1 MERRSYRPYLR
12 QNGTDSVD
20 KFLKNINSTN
30 NHNNERYTSSKF
42 PTDGLDGAGTSKY
55 PSYSTYVGK
64 YSPSLRNTVS
74 SSAAP
79 GNYSTRYD
87 APTAERRRPSG
98 VPLYNLAKNTT
109 YNAENYGAN
118 GSSRFAQGG
127 YNDYGAQRTGSIPT
141 VRDGAK
147 KQKSA
152 LKSLRSFFKRHL
164 IGGSR
169 GRRDLSATPINTRF
183 SSTQNVNGH
192 LPYAVPT
199 THRRSSSSSIGFINE
214 NRPQQSS
221 SAFNS
226 SRDSIVKRSST
237 VLPFNNVDY
246 SRPSTV
252 DSLDSSIKDVQRRT
266 GDISISKADI
276 SKRPP
281 LPSTTKFTPN
291 KHPSVPIP
299 DTSNVISD
307 RQLAQKRP
315 TITPDE
321 RTPTIICDRNPKTII
336 PCLRGLLNHG
346 NTCYFSAIIQC
357 LAACERFAEFLICND
372 SEFSDHANRDVGICL
387 DEDGLYKSFVSTL
400 RCLWFNNPNADSF
413 CLKTLRFIGQAN
425 PLFIISHQQT
435 YKSEEELASDA
446 LEKISG
452 SHESTVMDLFR
463 YDFISLFI
471 LFFRGQFRT
480 ALKCTNPGCGF
491 TNLSFEPYLC
501 ISLSVPLA
509 KKLHHYSVLLFSF
522 HPTREIIRFY
532 FAVPETSLNVR
543 HFKNKIMERM
553 NGSSEETVSCCIEP
567 NGLIQLLDDDFVIYF
582 DNRQFGELN
591 ILEIPKILPT
601 HKNDDTI
608 VCIVV
613 FVMGTLPNCERN
625 FLLQKCERLLPRH
638 FSILPQDYNIFVQSR
653 DNSLQVL
660 HPQTKRPLF
669 SDFVERILNDVDNPK
684 KVLRI
689 IIEWDLSLKQRFL
702 SYVAPEP
709 ILNDYSFYRKV
720 ESSDYDS
727 KQSTISLTNLL
738 DQFVGCE
745 SIRDWTCP
753 NCTKSPGS
761 MELRFHSL
769 PDVLVFH
776 LKRFELLSESVTKK
790 IDSRVKIPLE
800 KLDMSPYVYSQY
812 SKSSTLPKNK
822 KGGNKTFN
830 YVEKNLMIYDLAGV
844 IYHYGERTNSG
855 HYTAAT
861 LNPVDGKWRIFDD
874 SRVSTLAESV
884 TGSSELE
891 ISSRSYLLF
900 YQRQP
905 YLQRKLT
912 WFPQNVPEHIIK
924 KYQKKEYSENVDRS
938 YANGNSIFYKDNSD
952 PTLKESYLK
961 SPTKSLTQERIIPII
976 RETRA
981 GPAVGYVPEFTS
993 SYTNRNF

>member
-1 MERRSYRPYLR
+1 MERRNYRPYLR

-20 KFLKNINSTN
+20 KFLKNINSSTN
-30 NHNNERYTSSKF
+30 HNERYTSKF
-42 PTDGLDGAGTSKY
+42 PTDGLEGAGTSTY
-55 PSYSTYVGK
+55 PSYSTYVGQ
-64 YSPSLRNTVS
+64 YSPSLRNTAS
-74 SSAAP
+74 SSAAQ

-87 APTAERRRPSG
+87 VPNAERRRPSG
-98 VPLYNLAKNTT
+98 VPLYNLAKNST

-141 VRDGAK
+141 
-147 KQKSA
+147 
-152 LKSLRSFFKRHL
+152 RHL

-192 LPYAVPT
+192 LPYAAPT

-276 SKRPP
+276 TKRPP

-321 RTPTIICDRNPKTII
+321 RSPTTICDRSPKTII

-372 SEFSDHANRDVGICL
+372 SEFSDLANRD

-425 PLFIISHQQT
+425 PLFIISHQQDSHECLIWLLNKLHEETKGHGTKTNINKSTSKLRT

-452 SHESTVMDLFR
+452 SHESTVMDL
-463 YDFISLFI
+463 
-471 LFFRGQFRT
+471 FRGQFRT

-532 FAVPETSLNVR
+532 FAVPEASLNVR

-553 NGSSEETVSCCIEP
+553 NGSSDETVSCCVEP

-613 FVMGTLPNCERN
+613 FVMGTLPNCERFENPFVALLNRQWNYAVISN

-653 DNSLQVL
+653 DNSLQIL
-660 HPQTKRPLF
+660 HPQTKKPLF
-669 SDFVERILNDVDNPK
+669 NDFVERILNDIDNPK
-684 KVLRI
+684 KVLRVV
-689 IIEWDLSLKQRFL
+689 IEWDLSLKQRFL

-753 NCTKSPGS
+753 NCAKSPGS

-830 YVEKNLMIYDLAGV
+830 YVEKNSMIYDLAGV

-924 KYQKKEYSENVDRS
+924 KYQKRS
-938 YANGNSIFYKDNSD
+938 I
-952 PTLKESYLK
+952 LKMLIVLMQME
-961 SPTKSLTQERIIPII
+961 I
-976 RETRA
+976 RYFIKTT
-981 GPAVGYVPEFTS
+981 VIQH
-993 SYTNRNF
+993 

>member
-1 MERRSYRPYLR
+1 MERRNYRPYLR

-20 KFLKNINSTN
+20 KFLKNINSSTN
-30 NHNNERYTSSKF
+30 HNERYTSKF
-42 PTDGLDGAGTSKY
+42 PTDGLEGAGTSTY
-55 PSYSTYVGK
+55 PSYSTYVGQ
-64 YSPSLRNTVS
+64 YSPSLRNTAS

-79 GNYSTRYD
+79 GNYSNRYD
-87 APTAERRRPSG
+87 AERRRPSG
-98 VPLYNLAKNTT
+98 VPLYNLAKNST

-127 YNDYGAQRTGSIPT
+127 YNDYGSQRTGSIPT

-147 KQKSA
+147 KHKSA

-192 LPYAVPT
+192 LPYAAPT

-252 DSLDSSIKDVQRRT
+252 DSIDSSIKDVQRRT
-266 GDISISKADI
+266 GDISLSKTDI
-276 SKRPP
+276 TKRPP

-291 KHPSVPIP
+291 KHTSVPIP
-299 DTSNVISD
+299 DTSNAIFD

-321 RTPTIICDRNPKTII
+321 RSPTTICDRSPKTII

-346 NTCYFSAIIQC
+346 NTCYFSAIIQS

-372 SEFSDHANRDVGICL
+372 SEFSDLATRD

-463 YDFISLFI
+463 
-471 LFFRGQFRT
+471 GQFRT

-532 FAVPETSLNVR
+532 FAVPEASLNVR

-553 NGSSEETVSCCIEP
+553 NGSSDETVSCCVEP
-567 NGLIQLLDDDFVIYF
+567 NGLIQLLDDDFVICF

-653 DNSLQVL
+653 DNSLQIL
-660 HPQTKRPLF
+660 HPQTKKPLF
-669 SDFVERILNDVDNPK
+669 NDFVERILNDIDNPK

-689 IIEWDLSLKQRFL
+689 VIEWDLSLKQRFL
-702 SYVAPEP
+702 SYVVPEP

-753 NCTKSPGS
+753 NCAKSPGS

-776 LKRFELLSESVTKK
+776 LKRFEL
-790 IDSRVKIPLE
+790 
-800 KLDMSPYVYSQY
+800 
-812 SKSSTLPKNK
+812 NK

-830 YVEKNLMIYDLAGV
+830 YVEKNSMIYDLAGV

-884 TGSSELE
+884 TGSNELE

-924 KYQKKEYSENVDRS
+924 KYQKKEYAENVDRS

-961 SPTKSLTQERIIPII
+961 SPTKSLTQERTIPII

>member
-30 NHNNERYTSSKF
+30 HNNERYTSKF

-64 YSPSLRNTVS
+64 YSPSIRNTAS

-98 VPLYNLAKNTT
+98 VPLYNLAKNST

-127 YNDYGAQRTGSIPT
+127 YNDYGSQRTGSIPT

-147 KQKSA
+147 KHKSA

-164 IGGSR
+164 TGGSR

-192 LPYAVPT
+192 LPYAATT
-199 THRRSSSSSIGFINE
+199 THRRSSSSSIGFSNE
-214 NRPQQSS
+214 NRPHQSS
-221 SAFNS
+221 SAFKI

-237 VLPFNNVDY
+237 VLPFNNGDY

-252 DSLDSSIKDVQRRT
+252 DSIDSSIKEVQRRT

-299 DTSNVISD
+299 DTSILISD

-321 RTPTIICDRNPKTII
+321 RSPTIICDRNPKTII

-372 SEFSDHANRDVGICL
+372 SEFSDLANRD

-452 SHESTVMDLFR
+452 SHESTVMDL
-463 YDFISLFI
+463 
-471 LFFRGQFRT
+471 FRGQFRT

-553 NGSSEETVSCCIEP
+553 NGSSEELFLLWEPCQTV
-567 NGLIQLLDDDFVIYF
+567 NG
-582 DNRQFGELN
+582 N
-591 ILEIPKILPT
+591 ILEKFKYFNFSFENP
-601 HKNDDTI
+601 
-608 VCIVV
+608 
-613 FVMGTLPNCERN
+613 FVALLNRQWNYAVISN

-702 SYVAPEP
+702 SYVVPEP

-753 NCTKSPGS
+753 NCAKSPGS

-776 LKRFELLSESVTKK
+776 LKRFELLSETVTKK

-830 YVEKNLMIYDLAGV
+830 YVEKNSMIYDLAGV

-993 SYTNRNF
+993 SYNNRNF